1 MPDIDNFFLYP
12 SIFSALL
19 PLLVFL
25 LFSKRIA
32 GKEAMVLLGY
42 IVYSFLTDLT
52 STSLDFFRISK
63 DSINPFLYSLF
74 TIVEFTAFALFFK
87 YILRNIAIRRII
99 KISIFA
105 FPLFA
110 IVNLILLFNNNSQFD
125 TFPVVFQA
133 ICIMA
138 LCVIYF
144 FDQIREP
151 KTLFIYTTFEFWA
164 VTGILVYLSGTFFIY
179 MFTYSMTDE
188 ELDRYWFINYIF
200 NIIKNLFLALAF
212 YVKSRKTK
220 SDLEEQSL
228 GFYI

>member
-1 MPDIDNFFLYP
+1 
-12 SIFSALL
+12 
-19 PLLVFL
+19 
-25 LFSKRIA
+25 
-32 GKEAMVLLGY
+32 MVLAGY
-42 IVYSFLTDLT
+42 ICYSFLTD
-52 STSLDFFRISK
+52 IASK
-63 DSINPFLYSLF
+63 GLESVGIPKQTFAPFIYSLF
-74 TIVEFTAFALFFK
+74 TIAEFTAFALFFY
-87 YILRNIAIRRII
+87 YILKKSVLRNVIRLVT
-99 KISIFA
+99 FV

-110 IVNLILLFNNNSQFD
+110 VVNLILIKNNNSQFD

>member
-1 MPDIDNFFLYP
+1 M
-12 SIFSALL
+12 FSPIL

-25 LFSKRIA
+25 LFYKKLNGR
-32 GKEAMVLLGY
+32 EVFVLLGY
-42 IVYSFLTDLT
+42 ILYSFLTDMT
-52 STSLDFFRISK
+52 SKGLEAFGIPKQDFA
-63 DSINPFLYSLF
+63 PFIYSLF
-74 TIVEFTAFALFFK
+74 TVAEFTAFALFFY
-87 YILRNIAIRRII
+87 YILKKSIIRTLIRIV
-99 KISIFA
+99 IFA

-110 IVNLILLFNNNSQFD
+110 VVNLILINNNNTPFD

-133 ICIMA
+133 ICIMT

-164 VTGILVYLSGTFFIY
+164 VTGILIYLSGTFFIY

-212 YVKSRKTK
+212 YVKTRKSK
-220 SDLEEQSL
+220 SELEDHSL
-228 GFYI
+228 EYINNRY